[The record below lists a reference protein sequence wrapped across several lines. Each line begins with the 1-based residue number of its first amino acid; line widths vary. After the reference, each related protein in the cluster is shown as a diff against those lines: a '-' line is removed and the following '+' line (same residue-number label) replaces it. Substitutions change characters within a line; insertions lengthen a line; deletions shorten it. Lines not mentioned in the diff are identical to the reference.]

1 MVESLRTLYRNIRQR
16 VLQHRLARKWEK
28 TGKTEPPPH
37 IIKEK
42 TIREYAKRFS
52 TPTLIETGTYLGE
65 MIYAMRNRFRRIVS
79 IELDDA
85 LYQGAAERFKKYSHI
100 TIVLGDS
107 TAVLPQILQQEK
119 ARCLFWLDGHY
130 SGGNTARGEQETPIL
145 DELQHI
151 KASGDN
157 HVILIDDARLFQGA
171 NDYPELETLESF
183 VRGLWPGNVFDIRD
197 DIIRIHPLEGV
208 VSE

>member
-1 MVESLRTLYRNIRQR
+1 MVESLRTLYRNIRES

-28 TGKTEPPPH
+28 TGKAEPPPH

-65 MIYAMRNRFRRIVS
+65 MIYVMRKKFRRIIS
-79 IELDDA
+79 IELDDV
-85 LYQGAAERFKKYSHI
+85 LYRRAAERFKKYSHI

-107 TAVLPQILQQEK
+107 ASVLPQILQNEK
-119 ARCLFWLDGHY
+119 TRCLFWLDGHY
-130 SGGNTARGEQETPIL
+130 SGGDTARGKQETPII

-151 KASGDN
+151 KISGDN

-171 NDYPELETLESF
+171 NDYPKIETLESS
-183 VRGLWPGNVFDIRD
+183 VRGLWPGNVFDVRD
-197 DIIRIHPLEGV
+197 DIIRIHPHEGAV
-208 VSE
+208 IE